1 MSNDGGLTEYDVVE
15 GYRVFLERA
24 PESPEVIAHHRA
36 VHPHR
41 GSFFN
46 ALMGAPEFTRRVSS
60 LAVRDALHG
69 QLTAPVANIQH
80 DAPPEVMNR
89 MIGRIREQW
98 THLGEVDPHWSV
110 ITADK
115 FRADQIGDPEN
126 LAQFRASGER
136 EARLIDLFGER
147 TGQRHRGGVC
157 IELGCGVGRVT
168 RRLADRFDKVI
179 ALDISPGNLALC
191 RAYMAE
197 EGVTNVE
204 TRQIQGLEDFDDLPD
219 ADFFF
224 SVITLQHNPPPI
236 QKLILRKIFQRLRPG
251 GLCLFQALG
260 EALGY
265 SFEAESY
272 LSGAAPEME
281 MHVLPRAV
289 ILSEMRT
296 HGLYPLDVVADAHTG
311 DIIGSVTIYGQK
323 TA

>member
-1 MSNDGGLTEYDVVE
+1 MSHAGGLTEEDVVE
-15 GYRVFLERA
+15 GYRLFLERA

-36 VHPHR
+36 GHPHR

-46 ALMGAPEFTRRVSS
+46 ALMQSPEYTRRVSG
-60 LAVRDALHG
+60 LAVRHALHG
-69 QLTAPVANIQH
+69 QLTAPVASIQH
-80 DAPPEVMNR
+80 DAPPETMAR
-89 MIGRIREQW
+89 MIARIRDQW
-98 THLGEVDPHWSV
+98 TRLGEVDPHWSV
-110 ITADK
+110 ITAEK
-115 FRADQIGDPEN
+115 FRADQIGNPEN
-126 LAQFRASGER
+126 LALFRASGER
-136 EARLIDLFGER
+136 EAKLIDLFGAR
-147 TGQRHRGGVC
+147 TGVPHYGGVC

-191 RAYMAE
+191 RDYMAE

-204 TRQIQGLEDFDDLPD
+204 TRLMQGLEDFDDLPQ

-236 QKLILRKIFQRLRPG
+236 QKLILRKIFERLNPG
-251 GLCLFQALG
+251 ALCLFQALG
-260 EALGY
+260 EAAGY

-272 LSGAAPEME
+272 LSADVPEME

-289 ILSEMRT
+289 ILAEMRAQ
-296 HGLYPLDVVADAHTG
+296 GLYPLDVVADAHTG

-323 TA
+323 A